1 MELVHE
7 QCYRAVRSR
16 DVRFDGRFYTGVR
29 TTGIYCRPVCP
40 APAPKPENI
49 DFYPSAAAAEEAG
62 FRPCKRCRPDSLP
75 GTPAW
80 NGTSATVT
88 RALRLI
94 AGGALDDGGI
104 EELAGRL
111 GVGDRQLRRLFL
123 QHVGA
128 SPVAV
133 NRSRRAHFAK
143 TLLEQTSLRVTEIA
157 FAAGYASVRSFND
170 HFKRVFRATPS
181 EVRVRESG
189 GAMGGARGE
198 KSRGAT
204 EPLALRLTCRDPID
218 WPHLAGYFETRRVP
232 GVETVTNGAYHRVIT
247 ADDKTNILT
256 VRMAKDGVRIE
267 LDRPGGRDLMKVCN
281 RVRNQ
286 FDLDANPKRVEE
298 VLAEDP
304 FLAESVAAHPG
315 MRVPGAYDPFELILR
330 AIVGQQISVKG
341 TTTILGRIVE
351 AHGEPLDPGLA
362 RDGLTHKAPTPETLA
377 GANLDGLGMNGAKV
391 RTIQAAARAVADGA
405 IPLDGSASFEEL
417 DAALLA
423 VPGIG
428 PWTAGYVAMR
438 AFRNPDAFLPT
449 DLGVKHALAD
459 IVPSKRRTEI
469 EARAERWR
477 PWRAY
482 ALLHLWRS
490 PA

>member
-40 APAPKPENI
+40 APAPKSENI

-94 AGGALDDGGI
+94 AGGALDGSDI

-128 SPVAV
+128 SPIAV

-143 TLLEQTSLRVTEIA
+143 KLLEQTELRVTEIA

-181 EVRVRESG
+181 EVRARETRGADSRSG
-189 GAMGGARGE
+189 GTR
-198 KSRGAT
+198 SAT
-204 EPLALRLTCRDPID
+204 GPLALRLTYRDPID
-218 WPHLAGYFETRRVP
+218 WPHLAGYFETRRIP
-232 GVETVTNGAYHRVIT
+232 GVEAVENGAYHRVIE

-256 VRMAKDGVRIE
+256 VRMAKDGIRIE
-267 LDRPGGRDLMKVCN
+267 LDRAAGRDLMNVCN

-286 FDLDANPKRVEE
+286 FDLDANPERVEE

-304 FLAESVAAHPG
+304 FLAASIQAHPG
-315 MRVPGAYDPFELILR
+315 MRVPGAYDPFELMLR

-351 AHGEPLDPGLA
+351 AHGEPLEPRLA
-362 RDGLTHKAPTPETLA
+362 RDGLTHKAPGPETLVD
-377 GANLDGLGMNGAKV
+377 ANLDGLGMNGAKI
-391 RTIQAAARAVADGA
+391 RTIHASARAVVDGA
-405 IPLDGSASFEEL
+405 IPLDGSASFDEL
-417 DAALLA
+417 NEAMVA

-428 PWTAGYVAMR
+428 PWTAGYISMR

-449 DLGVKHALAD
+449 DLGVKHALAEL
-459 IVPSKRRTEI
+459 VPSKREKEI

-490 PA
+490 LA

>member
-40 APAPKPENI
+40 APAPKSENI

-94 AGGALDDGGI
+94 AGGALDDSDI
-104 EELAGRL
+104 EELADRL

-128 SPVAV
+128 SPIAV

-143 TLLEQTSLRVTEIA
+143 KLLEQTSLRVTEIA

-181 EVRVRESG
+181 EVRDRESRG
-189 GAMGGARGE
+189 GVSPGG
-198 KSRGAT
+198 
-204 EPLALRLTCRDPID
+204 PLALRLTCRDPID
-218 WPHLAGYFETRRVP
+218 WPHLAGYFETRRIP
-232 GVETVTNGAYHRVIT
+232 GVEAVAGGAYHRVIE

-256 VRMAKDGVRIE
+256 VRMAKDGIRIE
-267 LDRPGGRDLMKVCN
+267 LDRAAGRDLMRVCN

-286 FDLDANPKRVEE
+286 FDLDANPKRVDE
-298 VLAEDP
+298 VLAEDS
-304 FLAESVAAHPG
+304 FLAKSVRAHPG
-315 MRVPGAYDPFELILR
+315 MRVPGAYDPFELMLR

-351 AHGEPLDPGLA
+351 AHGEPLEPGLA

-377 GANLDGLGMNGAKV
+377 DANLDGLGMNGAKI
-391 RTIQAAARAVADGA
+391 RTIQHAARAVASGA

-417 DAALLA
+417 DEALLA

-428 PWTAGYVAMR
+428 PWTAGYIAMR

-459 IVPSKRRTEI
+459 IVPSKRQKEI

-490 PA
+490 LA